1 MKLNRKIKQ
10 LSGMAAALMVCS
22 IMTVSCS
29 KDDDKPMETSG
40 TISAMVSMNKDYS
53 ILATA
58 VTKAS
63 LGETLSSTGPFTV
76 FAPNNEAFESSGIT
90 AADINN
96 MSAESLKSVLLYHT
110 LTSKIVAANV
120 PAGPNA
126 EVKTANGANVYVT
139 KNSNGVFV
147 NGWAVNSADM
157 MATNGV
163 VHGIS
168 HVLMPATKNIVELAS
183 SNSDLSFLVAAVLR
197 ASQGTTNVAQ
207 LLSGSGSYTVF
218 APTNQAF
225 INAGFTTIASIN
237 QADPSVLTKILTY
250 HVLSNR
256 AFSSDLSDGQMLNTL
271 NGEKITVKLSGKAM
285 LKGKSNTSESTI
297 TGLNMLAINGV
308 VHVIDQILLP

>member
-1 MKLNRKIKQ
+1 MKFNKNIKR
-10 LSGMAAALMVCS
+10 LSSMASALMVFS
-22 IMTVSCS
+22 MITVSCS
-29 KDDDKPMETSG
+29 KDDDKQMETTG

-53 ILATA
+53 ILASA
-58 VTKAS
+58 VTKAG

-76 FAPNNEAFESSGIT
+76 FAPNNAAFESSGMT
-90 AADINN
+90 SADISS

-110 LTSKIVAANV
+110 LSAKVVASSV

-126 EVKTANGANVYVT
+126 EVKTANGSNVYVT
-139 KNSNGVFV
+139 KNSKGVFV
-147 NGWAVNSADM
+147 NGWAVTSPDM

-163 VHGIS
+163 IHGIS
-168 HVLMPATKNIVELAS
+168 HVLMPATKNIVALATA
-183 SNSDLSFLVAAVLR
+183 NSDLSFLVAAVLR

-207 LLSGSGSYTVF
+207 LLSGSGPYTVF

-237 QADPSVLTKILTY
+237 QADPAALTKILTY
-250 HVLSNR
+250 HVLSAR
-256 AFSSDLSDGQMLNTL
+256 AFSSDLSDGQMLSTL

-297 TGLNMLAINGV
+297 TGVNMLATNGV
-308 VHVIDQILLP
+308 VHVIDQVLLP

>member
-1 MKLNRKIKQ
+1 MKFNKNIKR
-10 LSGMAAALMVCS
+10 LSSMASALMVFS
-22 IMTVSCS
+22 MITVSCS
-29 KDDDKPMETSG
+29 KDDDKQMETTG

-53 ILATA
+53 ILASA
-58 VTKAS
+58 VTKAG

-76 FAPNNEAFESSGIT
+76 FAPNNAAFESSGMT
-90 AADINN
+90 SADISS

-110 LTSKIVAANV
+110 LSAKVVASSV

-126 EVKTANGANVYVT
+126 EVKTANGSNVYVT
-139 KNSNGVFV
+139 KNSKGIFV
-147 NGWAVNSADM
+147 NGWAVTSPDM

-163 VHGIS
+163 IHGIS
-168 HVLMPATKNIVELAS
+168 HVLMPATKNIVALATA
-183 SNSDLSFLVAAVLR
+183 NSDLSFLVAAVLR

-207 LLSGSGSYTVF
+207 LLSGSGPYTVF

-237 QADPSVLTKILTY
+237 QADPAALTKILTY
-250 HVLSNR
+250 HVLSAR
-256 AFSSDLSDGQMLNTL
+256 AFSSDLSDGQMLSTL

-297 TGLNMLAINGV
+297 TGVNMLATNGV
-308 VHVIDQILLP
+308 VHVIDQVLLP

>member
-29 KDDDKPMETSG
+29 KDDDKQMETSG
-40 TISAMVSMNKDYS
+40 NISAMVSMNKDYS

-58 VTKAS
+58 VTKAGLS
-63 LGETLSSTGPFTV
+63 ETLSSTGPFTV

-90 AADINN
+90 MADINN
-96 MSAESLKSVLLYHT
+96 MSAETLKSVLLYHT
-110 LTSKIVAANV
+110 LTSKIVASNV

-139 KNSNGVFV
+139 KNANGVFL

-163 VHGIS
+163 IHGIS
-168 HVLMPATKNIVELAS
+168 HVLMPPTKNIVEFAT
-183 SNSDLSFLVAAVLR
+183 SNSNLSFLVAAVLR

-256 AFSSDLSDGQMLNTL
+256 AFSSDLSDGQMLSTL

-297 TGLNMLAINGV
+297 TGLNMLATNGV
-308 VHVIDQILLP
+308 VHVIDQVLLP

>member
-22 IMTVSCS
+22 MMTVSCS
-29 KDDDKPMETSG
+29 KDDDNPMETSG
-40 TISAMVSMNKDYS
+40 TISAMISMNKDYS

-58 VTKAS
+58 VTKAG

-126 EVKTANGANVYVT
+126 EVKTVNGANVYVT

-168 HVLMPATKNIVELAS
+168 HVLMPATKNIVELAT
-183 SNSDLSFLVAAVLR
+183 SNSNLSFLVAAVLR

-297 TGLNMLAINGV
+297 TGLNMLATNGV
-308 VHVIDQILLP
+308 VHVIDQVLLP